1 MTKWC
6 APRRERRFLARLSAA
21 LAILALVV
29 AASHPS
35 SSADPGDE
43 EIASVLTPKDGDP
56 PAVGRFKEGGKNP
69 YNNDPG
75 AVAEGF
81 RLARAAA
88 CTHCHGSDLSGLI
101 GPNLTSGHWRHPR
114 NGTDKGL
121 FQTIYFGTDGGMA
134 AWGKV
139 GSLTEDEILKIM
151 AFVRSQYR
159 GDPAAVTWE

>member
-1 MTKWC
+1 MKKWC
-6 APRRERRFLARLSAA
+6 APRLERRPLARLSTT
-21 LAILALVV
+21 LAILVLV
-29 AASHPS
+29 ATASHPS

-43 EIASVLTPKDGDP
+43 EIARVLTPKDGDP
-56 PAVGRFKEGGKNP
+56 PAVGRFKESGKNP
-69 YNNDPG
+69 CNKAPG

-81 RLARAAA
+81 RLARAVA

-101 GPNLTSGHWRHPR
+101 GPNLTSGHWRYPR
-114 NGTDKGL
+114 NGTDQGL
-121 FQTIYFGTDGGMA
+121 FQTIYFGTNGGMA
-134 AWGKV
+134 AWGNV